1 MDCSLACTHKN
12 PSTLLLSRALK
23 LTMILLVFG
32 LGACGTER
40 HHQGSILRE
49 AQNRGVL
56 RVVTLNSP
64 TTYYEDREGPA
75 GFEYDL
81 ANAYAAHLGL
91 ELQMETA
98 PTIEAVLN
106 AVIQDKADFA
116 AAGLTITPERQRIFR
131 FGPSYLQVQT
141 RLVCGRRGP
150 KPKTLEDLVTVDL
163 RVAPGSA
170 YVEVLTDLQKQQPEI
185 QYKISENVSVE
196 NLLGQI
202 GNGKKFCTLADSYV
216 FDLNRRYLPELT
228 SPMTLSDAQPI
239 AWALGGGLSWR
250 PISLERN
257 MKAWFARKETG
268 ALLEILKE
276 RYFQVADN
284 DFDYVDLARF
294 RRAIRGRLPVFR
306 PLFEKAGKRYK
317 LPWELLAAI
326 SWRESHWRPNARS
339 HTGVR
344 GMMMLTRTSAREAG
358 VTNRLDPAQS
368 IKGGARYFAR
378 LLRRLPSS
386 ITGEDRIWFV
396 LAAYN
401 MGYAHMMDA
410 RTLAT
415 RRGLNPNLWRD
426 VREVLMDMEDPKTY
440 KTLPRGYANGL
451 QARDYVAA
459 VRNFYDILRQNTQK
473 SMAQ

>member
-1 MDCSLACTHKN
+1 M
-12 PSTLLLSRALK
+12 
-23 LTMILLVFG
+23 
-32 LGACGTER
+32 
-40 HHQGSILRE
+40 
-49 AQNRGVL
+49 
-56 RVVTLNSP
+56 VTLNSP
-64 TTYYEDREGPA
+64 TTYFEDREGPA

-91 ELQMETA
+91 ELKMETA
-98 PTIEAVLN
+98 PTIEAVLE
-106 AVIQDKADFA
+106 AVMQDKADIA
-116 AAGLTITPERQRIFR
+116 AAGLTITQERQRKLR
-131 FGPSYLQVQT
+131 FGPTYLQVQT

-150 KPKTLEDLVTVDL
+150 KPKTLDDLAKVDL
-163 RVAPGSA
+163 RIAPGSA
-170 YVEVLTDLQKQQPEI
+170 YVEVLTDLQKQRPAINFEI
-185 QYKISENVSVE
+185 GENVSVE
-196 NLLGQI
+196 YLLGQI
-202 GNGKKFCTLADSYV
+202 GRGKRFCTLADSYV

-228 SPMTLSDAQPI
+228 SPMALSDEQPI

-250 PISLERN
+250 PISLERDMN
-257 MKAWFARKETG
+257 AWFAREETG
-268 ALLEILKE
+268 ALVETLTE

-284 DFDYVDLARF
+284 DFDYVDLARY

-306 PLFEKAGKRYK
+306 PLFERAGKRYK
-317 LPWELLAAI
+317 LPWELLAAL
-326 SWRESHWRPNARS
+326 SWRESHWRANARS

-344 GMMMLTRTSAREAG
+344 GMMMLTRASAREAG

-368 IKGGARYFAR
+368 ITGGARYFAR

-386 ITGEDRIWFV
+386 ITNEDRTWFA

-410 RTLAT
+410 RTLAA
-415 RRGLNPNLWRD
+415 RRGLNPDRWRD
-426 VREVLMDMEDPKTY
+426 VREVLIDMEDPKVY

-473 SMAQ
+473 KTAQ